1 MPSPHPKMFWSY
13 MYVNDTF
20 FDLGPVSW
28 VPYDEET
35 AIRLEEEYAAGIAT
49 GQWKREIR
57 LESSKEAIR
66 MIAPNIMFH
75 LPSEQSSLSER
86 KLDEWGQ
93 VRRFTISACVR
104 SDLGC

>member
-1 MPSPHPKMFWSY
+1 MRLLGWSKFS
-13 MYVNDTF
+13 VLSISKDV
-20 FDLGPVSW
+20 L
-28 VPYDEET
+28 
-35 AIRLEEEYAAGIAT
+35 AT

-75 LPSEQSSLSER
+75 LPSEQSSLSDR

-93 VRRFTISACVR
+93 VQPPNQGNLLKAIDNKIDERI
-104 SDLGC
+104 GI